1 MEKVELLQNDNVIK
15 SHEIKVIDNIII
27 HLIIRVIQ
35 ILLIIITAICIYLI
49 FSKFYFLLSSIKQIK
64 EENISILNQINK
76 NQIENDYLTT
86 QMGLQLKLQTALMK
100 KLDNLI
106 SVLGKK

>member
-35 ILLIIITAICIYLI
+35 ILLIIITAICIYFFRSFI
-49 FSKFYFLLSSIKQIK
+49 FFY
-64 EENISILNQINK
+64 
-76 NQIENDYLTT
+76 
-86 QMGLQLKLQTALMK
+86 LQLSKSK
-100 KLDNLI
+100 KKISAYLI
-106 SVLGKK
+106 K

>member
-35 ILLIIITAICIYLI
+35 
-49 FSKFYFLLSSIKQIK
+49 FY
-64 EENISILNQINK
+64 
-76 NQIENDYLTT
+76 
-86 QMGLQLKLQTALMK
+86 
-100 KLDNLI
+100 
-106 SVLGKK
+106 